1 VYTSRAPSR
10 IPSFPRLGRV
20 AMVAIGAAILLGASQ
35 HAQAE
40 TIGGAIAGAGITWA
54 AVTWSVNRR
63 IAKMRAGYDAKLAAA
78 DPIVRGAK
86 KLARAFVTDS
96 FCADEIREL
105 SKAAFLHEN

>member
-1 VYTSRAPSR
+1 
-10 IPSFPRLGRV
+10 
-20 AMVAIGAAILLGASQ
+20 
-35 HAQAE
+35 
-40 TIGGAIAGAGITWA
+40 
-54 AVTWSVNRR
+54 
-63 IAKMRAGYDAKLAAA
+63 MRAGYDAKLAAA